1 MVLQDPHGAVAR
13 VQFTRCIFW
22 DGCAVS
28 VNVGCQAASS
38 GLGAEL
44 NELALPFQ
52 GFINK
57 PAVHNFVARPAII
70 LRLVQVGL

>member
-1 MVLQDPHGAVAR
+1 MVLQDPHGAVAQ
-13 VQFTRCIFW
+13 VQFTCRIFW
-22 DGCAVS
+22 DGCVVS

-44 NELALPFQ
+44 NELALPFR

-57 PAVHNFVARPAII
+57 PVVHNFVARPAII
-70 LRLVQVGL
+70 PRLVQVGL

>member
-1 MVLQDPHGAVAR
+1 MAQWPR
-13 VQFTRCIFW
+13 SSSQCCILW

-28 VNVGCQAASS
+28 VNAGCRAASG

-44 NELALPFQ
+44 NELALLFQ

-57 PAVHNFVARPAII
+57 PVVHNFVARLAII
-70 LRLVQVGL
+70 LCSVQVQL